1 MDTLLTTRSR
11 KIAGLIALFLF
22 FVAGMICSI
31 AFGVTNISWRTILL
45 SYTEFNGSQEHLII
59 QNARMPRA
67 FIAAAAGASLAV
79 AGALM
84 QGITRNQL
92 ASPSLFGINAG
103 AAFFIVVGSAFF
115 GASGMSAFAT
125 LAFIGAAFTSILVYV
140 LGSIGNDGLTPLKVT
155 LAGAALTAFFSSLS
169 LGVLLT
175 GGQTFDQVLYWFVGS
190 VAGRDM
196 NIFSA
201 AAPFTAIALIG
212 ALFLARHMNVL
223 ALGEDVAVGLG
234 QKTIYIK
241 LAAGIIIVLLAGG
254 SVSMAGPIAF
264 VGIIVP
270 HLTRYL
276 VGIDYRWIIPYCAV
290 LGSILLL
297 AADIGSRYILF
308 PKEVPIGVMTAII
321 GVPFFV
327 YIARKGGG
335 TLNE

>member
-1 MDTLLTTRSR
+1 MDNLLTTRSQ
-11 KIAGLIALFLF
+11 KTAGLLVGLLF
-22 FVAGMICSI
+22 FAAGIICSI
-31 AFGVTNISWRTILL
+31 AFGVMNISWRTIVH
-45 SYTEFNGSQEHLII
+45 SYIAFDGSQEHLII
-59 QNARMPRA
+59 QTARMPRA
-67 FIAAAAGASLAV
+67 LIAAAAGASLAV

-92 ASPSLFGINAG
+92 ASPSIFGINAG
-103 AAFFIVVGSAFF
+103 AAFFIVAGSAFF
-115 GASGMSAFAT
+115 GAGGLSTFAT
-125 LAFIGAAFTSILVYV
+125 LAFIGAAFTATLVYV

-190 VAGRDM
+190 VAGRDIG
-196 NIFSA
+196 IFTA
-201 AAPFTAIALIG
+201 AAPYMGIALIG
-212 ALFLARHMNVL
+212 ALVLSRHMNVL

-234 QKTIYIK
+234 QKTVYIK

-270 HLTRYL
+270 HLMRYL
-276 VGIDYRWIIPYCAV
+276 VGIDYRWVIPYCAV
-290 LGSILLL
+290 FGGNLLL
-297 AADIGSRYILF
+297 AADIGSRFISF
-308 PKEVPIGVMTAII
+308 PKEVPVGVMTAII

-327 YIARKGGG
+327 YIARRGGRS
-335 TLNE
+335 

>member
-1 MDTLLTTRSR
+1 MDTLLSSR
-11 KIAGLIALFLF
+11 YQKVAGLLAGLLLFA
-22 FVAGMICSI
+22 AGIVCSI
-31 AFGVTNISWRTILL
+31 AFGVTNIDWRTIVE
-45 SYTEFNGSQEHLII
+45 SYTAFNGSQEHLII
-59 QNARMPRA
+59 QTARMPRA
-67 FIAAAAGASLAV
+67 LIAAAVGAALAV

-92 ASPSLFGINAG
+92 ASPSIFGINAG
-103 AAFFIVVGSAFF
+103 AAFFIVTGSAFF
-115 GASGMSAFAT
+115 GASGLSTFAS
-125 LAFIGAAFTSILVYV
+125 LAFIGAAFTATLVYV

-196 NIFSA
+196 NIFTA
-201 AAPFTAIALIG
+201 AAPFMGIALLG
-212 ALFLARHMNVL
+212 ALVLARHMNVL

-234 QKTIYIK
+234 QKTVYIK

-264 VGIIVP
+264 IGIIIP

-276 VGIDYRWIIPYCAV
+276 VGIDYRWVIPYCAV
-290 LGSILLL
+290 LGGNLLL
-297 AADIGSRYILF
+297 AADIGSRYIAF
-308 PKEVPIGVMTAII
+308 PKEVPVGVMTAII

-327 YIARKGGG
+327 YIARRGGHS
-335 TLNE
+335 

>member
-22 FVAGMICSI
+22 FVAGMVCSV

-115 GASGMSAFAT
+115 GASGMSSFAT

-201 AAPFTAIALIG
+201 AAPFTSIALIG

-276 VGIDYRWIIPYCAV
+276 VGIDYRWVIPYCAV

-297 AADIGSRYILF
+297 AADIGSRYISF
-308 PKEVPIGVMTAII
+308 PKEVPVGVMTAII